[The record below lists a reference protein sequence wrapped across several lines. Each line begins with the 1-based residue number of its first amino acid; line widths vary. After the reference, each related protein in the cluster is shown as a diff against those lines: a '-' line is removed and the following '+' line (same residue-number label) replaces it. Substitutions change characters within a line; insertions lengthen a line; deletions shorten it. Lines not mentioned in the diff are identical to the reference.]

1 MEENRITRSGCDIIT
16 YFFCI
21 ITENMLLYKKI
32 CYKETPY
39 EKRIRAVFRLRS
51 KNSRI
56 QE

>member
-1 MEENRITRSGCDIIT
+1 MEENRITRSGWDIIT
-16 YFFCI
+16 HCI

>member
-16 YFFCI
+16 K
-21 ITENMLLYKKI
+21 NMLLYKKI

>member
-16 YFFCI
+16 YFLYNNRKYVI
-21 ITENMLLYKKI
+21 IQKI

>member
-1 MEENRITRSGCDIIT
+1 MEENRITRSGCD
-16 YFFCI
+16 
-21 ITENMLLYKKI
+21 MLLYKKI